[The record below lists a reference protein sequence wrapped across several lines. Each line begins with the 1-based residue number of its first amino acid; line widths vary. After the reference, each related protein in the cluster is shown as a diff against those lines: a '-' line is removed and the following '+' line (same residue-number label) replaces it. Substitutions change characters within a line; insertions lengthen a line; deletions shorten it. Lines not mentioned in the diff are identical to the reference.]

1 MRIEYG
7 GIEMIANE
15 DDGVVELT
23 MEDSNWPVSREFC
36 GAGGCP
42 HKPQLSMLIHLLQTV
57 EAHLKTKALL
67 QARAGAAPPSEA
79 SR

>member
-1 MRIEYG
+1 VVRIEYG
-7 GIEMIANE
+7 GIEMIVAE
-15 DDGVVELT
+15 DDGVVELSEGST
-23 MEDSNWPVSREFC
+23 GGVIGEFC